1 MERFPSLDVR
11 DAIVEGSRGGGG
23 RGGHIGVLDVWVVGW
38 WCGVDHGIV
47 RAVQRV
53 CSTHPTRTLNTM
65 RIPPLLSLFVLS
77 ASVIADQAALYPPG
91 LQPIIHRANTL
102 LSLGQ
107 FSDAAKAYSEAI
119 GCVLSAIVMIIVIR

>member
-1 MERFPSLDVR
+1 M
-11 DAIVEGSRGGGG
+11 
-23 RGGHIGVLDVWVVGW
+23 
-38 WCGVDHGIV
+38 
-47 RAVQRV
+47 AV
-53 CSTHPTRTLNTM
+53 SSATGTLNTM
-65 RIPPLLSLFVLS
+65 RIPPLLSLFALS

-119 GCVLSAIVMIIVIR
+119 GCVLSVIVIIIIIR